1 MHVGFCSSQIFSAGA
16 LRIINRVHM
25 TRKDGFLCRR
35 LRVKK
40 SRRPSWHVASIAS
53 DVFGVA
59 SHNMYPED
67 DKPIIDNKDGY

>member
-1 MHVGFCSSQIFSAGA
+1 
-16 LRIINRVHM
+16 M

-53 DVFGVA
+53 DAFGVA